1 MFKELEAESQF
12 LQVEIEFLQG
22 QISQEAYEK
31 AKENKGLNKQVKE
44 EGDRRQRAMAAAEA
58 QQWRRR
64 STESQAKNAREQ
76 VPDDDHL
83 DFKKLLGAAKGAV
96 GALRENREKL
106 AMVVGRQ
113 INRKLDKR
121 GIIESSYEAP
131 LQGPAGDNRKP
142 TKGSRGVGTKGKRRS
157 SRQRAREKKT
167 RAHEKVL
174 QNKELAKAQ
183 GKLEDLKEES
193 LDMHFEVNSIK
204 ERMRKLLQKRNLSQA
219 LSAVPRC
226 AEHRRCKPRW
236 TRIWWRS
243 NSD

>member
-58 QQWRRR
+58 QQGRRR

-142 TKGSRGVGTKGKRRS
+142 TRGQTDPFCHAMRAGTLCEQPTATEPAFAIGFGEYHLLCASGSR
-157 SRQRAREKKT
+157 
-167 RAHEKVL
+167 HYCCWL
-174 QNKELAKAQ
+174 
-183 GKLEDLKEES
+183 
-193 LDMHFEVNSIK
+193 
-204 ERMRKLLQKRNLSQA
+204 
-219 LSAVPRC
+219 
-226 AEHRRCKPRW
+226 
-236 TRIWWRS
+236 
-243 NSD
+243 